1 MHVTLDL
8 NIHAHLPVTRHDSGI
23 TIGQTVYSSGSVR
36 INDSAAIAVSQLISG
51 WQMCAMRMPLAGLVF
66 QVSKELTSLGHFFPL
81 IHTLTDAQRF
91 EFRTRLN
98 ALLQSTDIAVTY
110 TTQAGLTAT
119 PLILRVMVLGQIVSC
134 FWGRPEIVS
143 ALQRTKPSVAL
154 YADRMLYERTGGVG
168 GGCYLPHEHRIMLE
182 ANRLFEGFY
191 TPIPNVSPFLHE
203 FGHMLDGTH
212 MRLNQ
217 LPHCYGRLPL
227 MHDQAFSLWQK
238 AKYREV
244 QCYTA
249 WYHQRP
255 PSDGQMPLGHPYVF
269 QNDGEFLA
277 GHWEMFWRNPHAMAQ
292 QTPHLFDA
300 FKNYVNQDPRTSL
313 AHDYLGYVEGN
324 RAFYQSG
331 QQPWPT
337 QMRYDM
343 TDD

>member
-1 MHVTLDL
+1 MHPILDL
-8 NIHAHLPVTRHDSGI
+8 TSYAHLPITVRDSGI
-23 TIGQTVYSSGSVR
+23 TIGQTTYTSGSVR
-36 INDSAAIAVSQLISG
+36 ITESASIAISQLIAG
-51 WQMCAMRMPLAGLVF
+51 WPTAPIRMPLSGLVF

-81 IHTLTDAQRF
+81 IRTLDSAERT

-98 ALLQSTDIAVTY
+98 TLLQSTDITITY
-110 TTQAGLTAT
+110 AT
-119 PLILRVMVLGQIVSC
+119 STGNRTPPLIMRVLVLGQIVSC
-134 FWGRPEIVS
+134 FWGRTEIID
-143 ALQRTKPSVAL
+143 ALCRTKPSVAIF
-154 YADRMLYERTGGVG
+154 ADRQHYERAGGVG
-168 GGCYLPHEHRIMLE
+168 GGCYLPHEHRIMIE
-182 ANRLFEGFY
+182 ASRLFEGFY

-217 LPHCYGRLPL
+217 LPHCQGRMPL
-227 MHDQAFSLWQK
+227 MRDVDVLLWQK
-238 AKYREV
+238 AKKHEF

-255 PSDGQMPLGHPYVF
+255 PSNGQMPIGHPYVF

-292 QTPHLFDA
+292 MTPHLFAA
-300 FKNYVNQDPRTSL
+300 FMNYVNQDPRESL
-313 AHDYLGYVEGN
+313 SQDYMGYIEGN

-337 QMRYDM
+337 SMRYDIEF
-343 TDD
+343 D